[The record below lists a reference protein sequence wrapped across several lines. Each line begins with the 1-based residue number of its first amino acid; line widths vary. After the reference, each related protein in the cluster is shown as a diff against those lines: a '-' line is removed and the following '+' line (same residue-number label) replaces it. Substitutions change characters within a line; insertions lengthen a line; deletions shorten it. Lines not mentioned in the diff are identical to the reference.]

1 MPTYEYLCNACKHE
15 FEQFQSI
22 MAGPTKKCP
31 KCGKL
36 KVIRKIS
43 MGGAIIFKG
52 GGFYETDYR
61 SENYKKSAESEKPAQ
76 TKSES
81 KTDGKEPAK
90 ATDAKPAETKASEPK
105 PVESKPAEPSKPVKK
120 SKKSD

>member
-1 MPTYEYLCNACKHE
+1 
-15 FEQFQSI
+15 
-22 MAGPTKKCP
+22 
-31 KCGKL
+31 
-36 KVIRKIS
+36 

-61 SENYKKSAESEKPAQ
+61 SENYKKSAESDKPAA
-76 TKSES
+76 TKSKS

-90 ATDAKPAETKASEPK
+90 ATDAKAIDAKGADAKPAETKASEPK